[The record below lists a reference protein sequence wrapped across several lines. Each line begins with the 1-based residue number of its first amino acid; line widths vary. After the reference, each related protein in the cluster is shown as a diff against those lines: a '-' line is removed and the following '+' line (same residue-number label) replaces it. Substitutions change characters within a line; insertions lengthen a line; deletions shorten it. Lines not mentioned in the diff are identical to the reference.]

1 MTDTLLENSLPAQIR
16 IAADQLGVSLWR
28 NNSGVAT
35 NRDGRPVRFGLGN
48 DSVKLNRAMK
58 SSDWIGI
65 GPDGRFIALELKRPG
80 WIYCATEREIAQLN
94 FHLHVRRKGG
104 IAGFVT
110 RVEDMLQLFRGRYL

>member
-48 DSVKLNRAMK
+48 DSVNLNRTMK

-80 WIYCATEREIAQLN
+80 WIYRATEREIAQLN

-110 RVEDMLQLFRGRYL
+110 CVEDMLQLFRGRYL